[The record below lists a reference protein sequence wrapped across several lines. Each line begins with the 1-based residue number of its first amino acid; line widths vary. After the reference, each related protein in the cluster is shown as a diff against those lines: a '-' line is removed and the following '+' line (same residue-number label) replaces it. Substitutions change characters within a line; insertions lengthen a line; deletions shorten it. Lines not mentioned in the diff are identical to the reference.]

1 MKIPRKIAESRRSI
15 KIKEES
21 KEDKMSNSHHN
32 MQIRLSSPPKLKK
45 GYSYEV
51 WESEFRGFVE
61 RTNPELYKMY
71 TEEGYNQLPSQ
82 EDAMKMLENTEIDGG
97 KTKEEEYKLNIKL
110 NNEAQLLL
118 RCAMDKSTKLIR
130 ILEHRF
136 GERATKLDTHD
147 RRIPSAYHQKLY
159 LDERYGRGKGITE
172 LDADQFK

>member
-1 MKIPRKIAESRRSI
+1 MRIPKKIAESRRSI
-15 KIKEES
+15 RIKEES

-97 KTKEEEYKLNIKL
+97 KAKEEEYKLNIKL
-110 NNEAQLLL
+110 N
-118 RCAMDKSTKLIR
+118 STVWNVN
-130 ILEHRF
+130 
-136 GERATKLDTHD
+136 
-147 RRIPSAYHQKLY
+147 S
-159 LDERYGRGKGITE
+159 
-172 LDADQFK
+172 